1 MATQVY
7 GGDLLT
13 GGDIFKS
20 EYLRTGRRKVLLIL
34 ILTAVALSSVLIT
47 LGFGVYDIS
56 VPEAISVFI
65 DHIRGAVN
73 NVKGDHYVW
82 DIRLP
87 RALGALLVGAMLS
100 FAGAVMQNDMRNPLA
115 EPYTM
120 GVSSGAFL
128 GAVLS
133 IVLGISLVPGL
144 TGDWATVF
152 NAFLFSLIPASVIV
166 LISKFRKMTPTA
178 MILTGVALMFV
189 FSSIGQVIMVSAPA
203 ETLADAYN
211 WRVGTLARVTWE
223 NLPIMVAVVVPLCLL
238 LYAMSSKFDVMY
250 LGDRAA
256 TTLGVNANIIRLFS
270 IFLVSL
276 MTAAMVSF
284 TGTIGFIGLVGPHVA
299 RIFVGSR
306 NRYLLPTSMAFGAA
320 FLIFADTI
328 AKVCGPSGLPV
339 GVISAMIGGPLFIYI
354 LIRQKRSAWA

>member
-1 MATQVY
+1 M
-7 GGDLLT
+7 
-13 GGDIFKS
+13 
-20 EYLRTGRRKVLLIL
+20 LIL
-34 ILTAVALSSVLIT
+34 ILTAVAISSVFIT
-47 LGFGVYDIS
+47 LGFGVYNIS
-56 VPEAISVFI
+56 VSDALAVFI
-65 DHIRGAVN
+65 DHINGTVSN
-73 NVKGDHYVW
+73 KKGDYYVW
-82 DIRLP
+82 NVRLP
-87 RALGALLVGAMLS
+87 RALGAILVGASLS

-133 IVLGISLVPGL
+133 IILGISIIPGL

-152 NAFLFSLIPASVIV
+152 NAFIFSLIPASMIV
-166 LISKFRKMTPTA
+166 LISRFRKMTPTA
-178 MILTGVALMFV
+178 MILTGLALMFV

-211 WRVGTLARVTWE
+211 WRVGTLAKVTWE
-223 NLPIMVAVVVPLCLL
+223 NLPIMVTAVVPLCLI
-238 LYAMSSKFDVMY
+238 LYALSSKFDVMY

-256 TTLGVNANIIRLFS
+256 TTLGVNANLIRIFS

-306 NRYLLPTSMAFGAA
+306 NKYFLPAAMAFGAS
-320 FLIFADTI
+320 FLIIVDTI
-328 AKVCGPSGLPV
+328 AKISGPSGLPV
-339 GVISAMIGGPLFIYI
+339 GVLSAMIGGPLFIYI
-354 LIRQKRSAWA
+354 LVRQKRSAWA